1 MCDEKKKKVKLHFT
15 FLHFQRREEKTKI
28 FFQASLYIYIFLTK
42 YFMNELYIL
51 VILEEN
57 NF

>member
-1 MCDEKKKKVKLHFT
+1 MCDEKKKKSEIAFYIFT
-15 FLHFQRREEKTKI
+15 FSAERGETKI

>member
-15 FLHFQRREEKTKI
+15 FLHFQRREEKQKY
-28 FFQASLYIYIFLTK
+28 FFNHRCIYIFLTK

>member
-1 MCDEKKKKVKLHFT
+1 MCDEKKKSEIAFYIFT
-15 FLHFQRREEKTKI
+15 FSAERGETKI
-28 FFQASLYIYIFLTK
+28 FFQASLYIYFFLTK